1 MAISISDEFQRNDA
15 LYTWRC
21 EPYRCGMP
29 SPTTAND
36 LRSNE
41 PIRHGAY
48 LCLRAPRAARELGPA
63 VRALADRLGL
73 RNEFE
78 PGADHP
84 RDAIAYLRRIEATPA
99 AIARSGSAGPRTKEA
114 RTKEARSNAQR
125 CEESIDDELLRA
137 TAIVHVAA
145 PSPGPVDEL
154 CAELG
159 RLLGP
164 DAAPRILGG
173 VVRPPSF
180 TGAAM
185 HDFAYGHRV
194 LQQPGSAAPHAFLL
208 PMSKTAAWWR
218 KDWME
223 RHTYFLPRYDDA
235 GRMTHQGHAL
245 ASAAGIAA
253 LMRRTYKHP
262 AEPAPTGAYDF
273 VTYFEC
279 AGDAVPTFH
288 EVCAA
293 LRDVARNPEW
303 AFVREGPTWHGRR
316 VAAWEELFD

>member
-1 MAISISDEFQRNDA
+1 M
-15 LYTWRC
+15 T
-21 EPYRCGMP
+21 
-29 SPTTAND
+29 SPTTAHD

-48 LCLRAPRAARELGPA
+48 LCFRAPPAARELGPL

-84 RDAIAYLRRIEATPA
+84 RDAIAYLRRIDERSESGDPHSSNATPA
-99 AIARSGSAGPRTKEA
+99 AIA
-114 RTKEARSNAQR
+114 
-125 CEESIDDELLRA
+125 DDELMQA
-137 TAIVHVAA
+137 AAVVHVAA
-145 PSPGPVDEL
+145 PSPGPVGEL

-164 DAAPRILGG
+164 DAAPRVLGG

-185 HDFAYGHRV
+185 HNFAYGQRL
-194 LQQPGSAAPHAFLL
+194 LQQPGTAAPHAFLL

-245 ASAAGIAA
+245 ASAGGIPA

-262 AEPAPTGAYDF
+262 SEPAPAGAYDF
-273 VTYFEC
+273 LTYFEC
-279 AGDAVPTFH
+279 ADDAVPTFH

-316 VAAWEELFD
+316 VARWEELFD